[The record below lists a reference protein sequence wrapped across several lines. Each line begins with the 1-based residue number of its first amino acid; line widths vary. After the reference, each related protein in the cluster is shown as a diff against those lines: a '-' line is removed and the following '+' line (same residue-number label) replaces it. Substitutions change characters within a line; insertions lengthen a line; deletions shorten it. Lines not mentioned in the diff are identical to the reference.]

1 MNKSEKEENFDV
13 IIASEKPEDDTVI
26 LTTSEMGKQWLE
38 TAMRNYDAENK
49 MYSAYLNDLASG
61 TPIINKEVLDGL
73 AVNPQNDL
81 NKVKKINEI
90 VRIYVNKDWIIGK
103 VAEVIDTNVN
113 SEYRLSYKD
122 FTSDKNKLSQLNKC
136 KEIISSFNDEINLR
150 RLIKNSVPTAF
161 IEGNYITYCR
171 VMNDDHYNVSW
182 YPLGVVEVSDYDV
195 NGEPQILINMKELQ
209 SRLRKTIKKTKNNK
223 ALFFEKIEAEI
234 KANYPPEV
242 YKAFIDK
249 DPYAKL
255 DCKWSGNM
263 RLNNQ
268 NRRYGITPI
277 FRALYPALMLEQFDD
292 TDRVNAK
299 AKAKKFIVQL
309 LNEKLLGENAD
320 RDSYEEQAF
329 AHDNLMKAFKQ
340 KTVLVTTPAYV
351 KDIKY
356 VEPNISNTD
365 SDTVTNYVNRE
376 LSTLG
381 ISFLMNS
388 DGTGA
393 SVASISL
400 DQLMKTINCITE
412 QLEFIIEKWYR
423 NILVKAGYSAEFAP
437 TISILDS
444 ELLEMDVKQDLAK
457 LLYCNFNCSM
467 ETALSILGLDIN
479 DEKAKRENEN
489 NEKLH
494 DIFFPRSTAFTSSGK
509 GDVLPQDVD
518 DKGGRPKSDNVDTVG
533 KQQYDEQYNKNE
545 RI

>member
-1 MNKSEKEENFDV
+1 MNDNEKFDV
-13 IIASEKPEDDTVI
+13 IISTEVPEDNTVV
-26 LTTSEMGKQWLE
+26 LTTSEIGKQWLE
-38 TAMRNYDAENK
+38 TAMKNYDAENK
-49 MYSAYLNDLASG
+49 IYSAYLNDLSSG
-61 TPIINKEVLDGL
+61 NPIITKEILDGL

-81 NKVKKINEI
+81 TKVMKINDI

-122 FTSDKNKLSQLNKC
+122 FTSDKKKLSQLNEC
-136 KEIISSFNDEINLR
+136 KEIISNFNDEINLR
-150 RLIKNSVPTAF
+150 RLIKNSVPTSF

-171 VMNDDHYNVSW
+171 IMDNGHYNISW
-182 YPLGVVEVSDYDV
+182 YPLGVAEVSDYDV
-195 NGEPQILINMKELQ
+195 NGEPQILINMNELQ
-209 SRLRKTIKKTKNNK
+209 SRLRKTIKKTKKNT
-223 ALFFEKIEAEI
+223 ALFFEKLEAEI

-242 YKAFIDK
+242 YKAYINK

-255 DCKWSGNM
+255 DCKWSGDM

-268 NRRYGITPI
+268 NRRYGVTPI

-309 LNEKLLGENAD
+309 LNEKLLGNDSEI

-356 VEPNISNTD
+356 VEPSTSNTD

-412 QLEFIIEKWYR
+412 QLEFIVEKWYR
-423 NILVKAGYSAEFAP
+423 NVLVEAGYSAEFAP
-437 TISILDS
+437 TIRILDS

-479 DEKAKRENEN
+479 DEKAKREKENE
-489 NEKLH
+489 ESLH
-494 DIFFPRSTAFTSSGK
+494 ETFFPRSTAFTSSGK
-509 GDVLPQDVD
+509 GDILPQDVD
-518 DKGGRPKSDNVDTVG
+518 NKGGRPKSDNVDTVG

-545 RI
+545 RV

>member
-1 MNKSEKEENFDV
+1 MNQTENDENFDV
-13 IIASEKPEDDTVI
+13 IIATEKPNEDTVI

-49 MYSAYLNDLASG
+49 IYTAYLNDLSSG
-61 TPIINKEVLDGL
+61 TPIITKEILDGL

-81 NKVKKINEI
+81 SKVKKINDI

-122 FTSDKNKLSQLNKC
+122 FTSDKKKLSQLNEC

-150 RLIKNSVPTAF
+150 RLIKDSVPIAF

-171 VMNDDHYNVSW
+171 VTKDGHYNVSW
-182 YPLGVVEVSDYDV
+182 YPLGVAEVSDYDV

-234 KANYPPEV
+234 KANYPSEV
-242 YKAFIDK
+242 CKAYLAK

-255 DCKWSGNM
+255 DCKWSGDM

-268 NRRYGITPI
+268 KRKYGVTPI

-309 LNEKLLGENAD
+309 LNEKLLGDNAD

-356 VEPNISNTD
+356 VEPSTSNTD
-365 SDTVTNYVNRE
+365 TDTVTNYVNRE

-400 DQLMKTINCITE
+400 DQLMKTINSITE

-423 NILVKAGYSAEFAP
+423 NILVQAGYDAEFAP
-437 TISILDS
+437 TIRILDS
-444 ELLEMDVKQDLAK
+444 ELLEMQVKQDLAK

-479 DEKAKRENEN
+479 DEKAKREKEN
-489 NEKLH
+489 DEKLH
-494 DIFFPRSTAFTSSGK
+494 DTFFPRSTAFTSSGK
-509 GDVLPQDVD
+509 GDILPQDVD
-518 DKGGRPKSDNVDTVG
+518 DKGGRPKSDNVDTIG

-545 RI
+545 RV

>member
-1 MNKSEKEENFDV
+1 MNQTKNEETFDV
-13 IIASEKPEDDTVI
+13 IIATEKPNEDTVI
-26 LTTSEMGKQWLE
+26 LTTSDMGKQWLE

-49 MYSAYLNDLASG
+49 IYSAYLNDLSSG
-61 TPIINKEVLDGL
+61 TPIITKEILDGL

-81 NKVKKINEI
+81 SKIKKINDI

-122 FTSDKNKLSQLNKC
+122 FTSDKKKLSQLNEC

-150 RLIKNSVPTAF
+150 RLIKDSVPITF

-171 VMNDDHYNVSW
+171 ITKDGHYNVSW
-182 YPLGVVEVSDYDV
+182 YPLGVAEVSDYDI
-195 NGEPQILINMKELQ
+195 NSEPQILINMKELQ
-209 SRLRKTIKKTKNNK
+209 SRLRKTVKKTKNNK
-223 ALFFEKIEAEI
+223 ALFFEKIEEEI
-234 KANYPPEV
+234 KANYSPEV
-242 YKAFIDK
+242 YKAYIDK

-255 DCKWSGNM
+255 DCKWSGDM

-268 NRRYGITPI
+268 KRKYGVTPI

-309 LNEKLLGENAD
+309 LNEKLLGDNAD
-320 RDSYEEQAF
+320 KDSYEEQAF

-356 VEPNISNTD
+356 VEPSTSNTD
-365 SDTVTNYVNRE
+365 TDTVTNYVNRE

-400 DQLMKTINCITE
+400 DQLMKTINSITE

-423 NILVKAGYSAEFAP
+423 NILVQAGYDAEFAP
-437 TISILDS
+437 TIRILDS
-444 ELLEMDVKQDLAK
+444 ELLEMQVKQDLAK

-479 DEKAKRENEN
+479 DEKAKREKEN

-494 DIFFPRSTAFTSSGK
+494 DTFFPRSTAFTSSGK
-509 GDVLPQDVD
+509 GDILPQDVE
-518 DKGGRPKSDNVDTVG
+518 DKGGRPKSDNVDTIG

-545 RI
+545 RV

>member
-1 MNKSEKEENFDV
+1 MDDNEKFDV
-13 IIASEKPEDDTVI
+13 IISTDMPEDNTVV

-38 TAMRNYDAENK
+38 TAMKNYDAENK
-49 MYSAYLNDLASG
+49 IYSAYLNDLSSG
-61 TPIINKEVLDGL
+61 NPIITKEILDGL
-73 AVNPQNDL
+73 AVNPQNNL
-81 NKVKKINEI
+81 TKVMKINDI

-122 FTSDKNKLSQLNKC
+122 FTSDKKKLSQLNEC
-136 KEIISSFNDEINLR
+136 KEIISNFNDEINLR
-150 RLIKNSVPTAF
+150 RLIKNSVPTSF

-171 VMNDDHYNVSW
+171 VMDNGHYNISW
-182 YPLGVVEVSDYDV
+182 YPLGVAEVSDYDV

-209 SRLRKTIKKTKNNK
+209 SRLRKTIKKTKKNT
-223 ALFFEKIEAEI
+223 ALFFEKLEAEI

-242 YKAFIDK
+242 YKAYIDK

-255 DCKWSGNM
+255 DCKWSGDM

-268 NRRYGITPI
+268 NRRYGVTPI

-292 TDRVNAK
+292 TDRVNTK

-309 LNEKLLGENAD
+309 LNEKLLGNDSEI

-356 VEPNISNTD
+356 VEPSTSNTD

-412 QLEFIIEKWYR
+412 QLEFIVEKWYR
-423 NILVKAGYSAEFAP
+423 NVLVEAGYSAEFAP
-437 TISILDS
+437 TIRILDS

-489 NEKLH
+489 KEKIH
-494 DIFFPRSTAFTSSGK
+494 ETFFPRSTAFTSSGR
-509 GDVLPQDVD
+509 GDILPQDVD
-518 DKGGRPKSDNVDTVG
+518 NKGGRPKSDNVDTVG

-545 RI
+545 RV

>member
-1 MNKSEKEENFDV
+1 MTNDENFDV
-13 IIASEKPEDDTVI
+13 IIATEKKEDNTVV
-26 LTTSEMGKQWLE
+26 LTTSEMGKKWLE
-38 TAMRNYDAENK
+38 NAMKNYDPENK
-49 MYSAYLNDLASG
+49 IYSAYLNDLSCG
-61 TPIINKEVLDGL
+61 SPVITKEFLDSL
-73 AVNPQNDL
+73 AVNPQSDL
-81 NKVKKINEI
+81 RKVMQINEI
-90 VRIYVNKDWIIGK
+90 ARIYVNKDWIIGK

-122 FTSDKNKLSQLNKC
+122 FTADKEKLSKLNEC
-136 KEIISSFNDEINLR
+136 KQIIADFNDEINLR
-150 RLIKNSVPTAF
+150 RLIKNSVPTSF

-171 VMNDDHYNVSW
+171 VIDGHYNVSW
-182 YPLGVVEVSDYDV
+182 YPLGVAEVSDYDV
-195 NGEPQILINMKELQ
+195 NGEPEILINMRELQ
-209 SRLRKTIKKTKNNK
+209 SRLRKTIKKTKKNT
-223 ALFFEKIEAEI
+223 ALFFEKLEAEI

-242 YKAFIDK
+242 YQAYIQKE
-249 DPYAKL
+249 PYAKL
-255 DCKWSGNM
+255 NCKWSGAM
-263 RLNNQ
+263 RINNQ
-268 NRRYGITPI
+268 NRKYGITPI

-309 LNEKLLGENAD
+309 LNEKLLGNDSEI
-320 RDSYEEQAF
+320 RESYEEQAF

-356 VEPNISNTD
+356 VEPTASNTD

-437 TISILDS
+437 TIRILDS
-444 ELLEMDVKQDLAK
+444 ELLEMEVKQDLAK

-467 ETALSILGLDIN
+467 ETALAVLGIDIN
-479 DEKAKRENEN
+479 DEKAKRDKENG
-489 NEKLH
+489 EKLH
-494 DIFFPRSTAFTSSGK
+494 ETFFARSTAFTSSG
-509 GDVLPQDVD
+509 DV
-518 DKGGRPKSDNVDTVG
+518 GRPQENNVDTIG
-533 KQQYDEQYNKNE
+533 KQKYDENYNKNQ
-545 RI
+545 RV